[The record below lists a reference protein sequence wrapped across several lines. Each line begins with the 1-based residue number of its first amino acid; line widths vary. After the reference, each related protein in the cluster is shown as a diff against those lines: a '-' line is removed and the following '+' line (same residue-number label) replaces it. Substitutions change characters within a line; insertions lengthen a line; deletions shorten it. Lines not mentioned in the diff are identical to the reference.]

1 MVRASNTT
9 PVLVTRY
16 EAGSEDRM
24 REIQALIEGKIN
36 KYI

>member
-1 MVRASNTT
+1 VRASNTT

-16 EAGSEDRM
+16 EATSEARM
-24 REIQALIEGKIN
+24 NQIKELVEGKIN